1 VLSRIFNK
9 FFSESLTITTPS
21 YVNRHQDRNFL
32 ILGGGPSIKE
42 NIDKIKKLQEELN
55 PVVIAV
61 NRAHDEINIDY
72 HAFTNRKRLKSN
84 SKLIRKNAK
93 LLLGVHLPKKII
105 NKFKNYDL
113 VMYQNTESDFSINN
127 GIIGSNCRTS
137 AVLMIA
143 VAYIMGAKEIFIA
156 GLDGYS
162 NLIKSK
168 KDIHFWEEERVEN
181 RAYNEYLLRIEALND
196 KYLNQINKFLMKKGH
211 PKLKIIT
218 ETTHLEYFYPAE
230 KLLFK
235 SRSD

>member
-1 VLSRIFNK
+1 
-9 FFSESLTITTPS
+9 
-21 YVNRHQDRNFL
+21 
-32 ILGGGPSIKE
+32 
-42 NIDKIKKLQEELN
+42 
-55 PVVIAV
+55 
-61 NRAHDEINIDY
+61 
-72 HAFTNRKRLKSN
+72 
-84 SKLIRKNAK
+84 
-93 LLLGVHLPKKII
+93 
-105 NKFKNYDL
+105 
-113 VMYQNTESDFSINN
+113 MYQNTESDFSINN

-143 VAYIMGAKEIFIA
+143 VAFVMGAKEIFIA

-168 KDIHFWEEERVEN
+168 KDIHFWEEEQVEN
-181 RAYNEYLLRIEALND
+181 RAYNEFLLGIEALHD
-196 KYLNQINKFLMKKGH
+196 KYLSQINKFLIQKGH